1 MKSISYLVLILSG
14 LMVAAS
20 IDAVPDPPAVRSDT
34 ANVKAPCLREVV
46 VAFDEQRL
54 TSDSACI
61 SSHVP
66 IHLVSLPDV
75 KRCSSKAT
83 TTSRRHGA
91 FTFAVSDL

>member
-54 TSDSACI
+54 TSDSAGI

-66 IHLVSLPDV
+66 IHLVSLPDATKP
-75 KRCSSKAT
+75 KRSSDWIALAGHAADP
-83 TTSRRHGA
+83 SPP
-91 FTFAVSDL
+91 VL